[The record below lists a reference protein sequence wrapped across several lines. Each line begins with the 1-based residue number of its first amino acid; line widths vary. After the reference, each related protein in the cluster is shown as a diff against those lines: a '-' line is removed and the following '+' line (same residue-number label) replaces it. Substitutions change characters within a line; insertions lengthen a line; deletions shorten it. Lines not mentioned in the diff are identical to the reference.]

1 MFVVV
6 VVDIVIL
13 HVPLDLSYKKGE
25 YLIWAEVDEVVFEY
39 NVCELCGVA
48 LGFESF
54 ILYNHAAASLC
65 FALNSQEG
73 ETQFFVEF

>member
-1 MFVVV
+1 MSLLTCP
-6 VVDIVIL
+6 I
-13 HVPLDLSYKKGE
+13 KKGE

-65 FALNSQEG
+65 FALNSQSKQRGRENPG
-73 ETQFFVEF
+73 FC